1 MCLDHNY
8 PGHTSEY
15 AIFVKERAA
24 LQYPTQQIT
33 TNQRVSLRMASDDAE
48 SGNQLLG
55 SGQRRSL
62 SSSSSSASSITTA
75 LPHAKEEHKVAWL
88 DLSWLMLTDVV
99 GTSVLAFAGVAAALG
114 WVPTITLIVL
124 ACPVAIYTAMLMSRT
139 YTLLADRGIRVGT
152 MGEAALQTLGG
163 KKGEKVVYT
172 AVYGFALLGNSSYLL
187 VLGKAMQG
195 IFYDYDLCLP
205 TATLISC
212 FLVAP
217 LVMKIRRLMES
228 VVLCFINLI
237 LILGVLI
244 ICEYQ
249 LFTNGRSSTTK
260 TFAFAENLS
269 FTSIAGA
276 REFFFQFLFFF
287 HVPVL
292 VYMSI
297 LHYIAL
303 SFPG

>member
-1 MCLDHNY
+1 
-8 PGHTSEY
+8 
-15 AIFVKERAA
+15 
-24 LQYPTQQIT
+24 
-33 TNQRVSLRMASDDAE
+33 MASDDAE

-55 SGQRRSL
+55 SGQRRSHTSSV
-62 SSSSSSASSITTA
+62 SSSSSSSSSSSTSA

-139 YTLLADRGIRVGT
+139 YTLLADRGIYVGT
-152 MGEAALQTLGG
+152 MGEAAFQTLGG
-163 KKGEKVVYT
+163 KKGEKVVYI

-205 TATLISC
+205 SATLISC

-217 LVMKIRRLMES
+217 FVMKIRRLMES
-228 VVLCFINLI
+228 VFLCLINLI

-249 LFTNGRSSTTK
+249 LYMNGRAITTK

-276 REFFFQFLFFF
+276 RKFQFFFFYFFFIYIYVNLTYILNILSWMTLFFCF
-287 HVPVL
+287 FFDHQ
-292 VYMSI
+292 
-297 LHYIAL
+297 LH
-303 SFPG
+303 STQ